1 MSKRKIPEYHLKR
14 VQEITGFIRNY
25 RINERLTQ
33 AKFSDL
39 SETHVNTLQRFEAG
53 DKNITLV
60 TLFNFVDAM
69 DMTLAEFF
77 EGMK

>member
-1 MSKRKIPEYHLKR
+1 MSKRKIPEYHIR
-14 VQEITGFIRNY
+14 RFDEIIGFIKNY
-25 RINERLTQ
+25 RINDGLTQ

-39 SETHVNTLQRFEAG
+39 AEIHVNTLKRFEAG

-60 TLFNFVDAM
+60 TLFNFIDAM

-77 EGMK
+77 EGIE